1 MVVEDPCPTCAGS
14 GRSRSTRTMQV
25 RIPAGVTDGQR
36 IRIKGKGGA
45 GENSGAAGD
54 LYVLVHVRP
63 HKLFGRKGD
72 HLTITVPVTFAE
84 AALGAEIE
92 VPTLDGTG
100 VRLKVPAGTPNGRTF
115 RVRGRG
121 VRGGAADGDMLVTV
135 DVQVPRHLSDEARAA
150 LVEFQAKS
158 GGGDPRAHL
167 LGSH

>member
-1 MVVEDPCPTCAGS
+1 M
-14 GRSRSTRTMQV
+14 
-25 RIPAGVTDGQR
+25 
-36 IRIKGKGGA
+36 
-45 GENSGAAGD
+45 
-54 LYVLVHVRP
+54 LVHVRP

-72 HLTITVPVTFAE
+72 HITLTVPVTFAE

-121 VRGGAADGDMLVTV
+121 VKGGATEGDMLVTV
-135 DVQVPRHLSDEARAA
+135 EVQVPRHLSEEARAA
-150 LVEFQAKS
+150 LAEYETKV